1 MTPVF
6 GHGQLR
12 LYLLSLLDEAPR
24 HGYEVIR
31 ALEERFDGMY
41 SPSAGTVYPRLSRLE
56 EEGLVEREKSG
67 RKAVY
72 RITEAG
78 RAEVRERQGDLA
90 DLDADLAKS
99 VRRLAAEV
107 RDQVRAASRD
117 LRGELAEAA
126 KAARSASKVTSR
138 GRREREWG
146 LGPDPFTGRGPSSP
160 PPPPPPPGPGF
171 QGSRS
176 ALARAE
182 AALQRFQDSLYGD
195 LRRSRVADHHV
206 DDLDQVLDTALA
218 AVRNLLGTNGN
229 HQNTDRRTP

>member
-56 EEGLVEREKSG
+56 EEGLVEREDTG
-67 RKAVY
+67 RKAIY
-72 RITEAG
+72 RITDAG
-78 RAEVRERQGDLA
+78 RAELRERQGDLA
-90 DLDADLAKS
+90 DLDAELAES

-117 LRGELAEAA
+117 LRGELAAAA
-126 KAARSASKVTSR
+126 KAARAASKVTSR
-138 GRREREWG
+138 DRREREWG
-146 LGPDPFTGRGPSSP
+146 VGPDPFPGRGPSTAAP
-160 PPPPPPPGPGF
+160 PSPPPGPRF
-171 QGSRS
+171 QGSRG
-176 ALARAE
+176 ALARAD
-182 AALQRFQDSLYGD
+182 ALLQRFHHSVSTE
-195 LRRSRVADHHV
+195 LRNSHLAEQHV
-206 DDLDQVLDTALA
+206 DDLEHLLDATLD
-218 AVRNLLGTNGN
+218 AVRKLLGPNEDRTNN
-229 HQNTDRRTP
+229 

>member
-56 EEGLVEREKSG
+56 EEGLVEREASG

-78 RAEVRERQGDLA
+78 RAELRDRQGDLA
-90 DLDADLAKS
+90 DLDAELAAS
-99 VRRLAAEV
+99 VRRLAADV

-117 LRGELAEAA
+117 LRGELAAAA

-138 GRREREWG
+138 DRREREWG
-146 LGPDPFTGRGPSSP
+146 IGPDPFPGRGPSTPTP
-160 PPPPPPPGPGF
+160 PRPPGPSF
-171 QGSRS
+171 QGSRG
-176 ALARAE
+176 ALARAD
-182 AALQRFQDSLYGD
+182 ALLQRFHDSVSSE
-195 LRRSRVADHHV
+195 LRNSHLAEHHI
-206 DDLDQVLDTALA
+206 DDLEHLLDATVD
-218 AVRNLLGTNGN
+218 AVRKLLPPNEEDHTN
-229 HQNTDRRTP
+229 T

>member
-56 EEGLVEREKSG
+56 EEGLVEREESG

-78 RAEVRERQGDLA
+78 RAEVRNRQGDLT
-90 DLDADLAKS
+90 DLDADLAES

-107 RDQVRAASRD
+107 RDQVRAASRE

-160 PPPPPPPGPGF
+160 PPPPPPPPGPGF

-182 AALQRFQDSLYGD
+182 AALQRFQHTVRTD

-206 DDLDQVLDTALA
+206 DDLDQVLDTALD
-218 AVRNLLGTNGN
+218 AVRSLLGTHRN
-229 HQNTDRRTP
+229 HPPG

>member
-56 EEGLVEREKSG
+56 EEGLVEREDSG

-78 RAEVRERQGDLA
+78 RAELRDRQSDLA
-90 DLDADLAKS
+90 DLDAELAES
-99 VRRLAAEV
+99 VRRLAADV

-117 LRGELAEAA
+117 LRGELAAAA
-126 KAARSASKVTSR
+126 KAARAASKVTSR
-138 GRREREWG
+138 DRREREWG
-146 LGPDPFTGRGPSSP
+146 VGPDPFTGRGPTAPMP
-160 PPPPPPPGPGF
+160 PSPPPGPSF
-171 QGSRS
+171 PGSRA

-182 AALQRFQDSLYGD
+182 QLLQRFHHNITTE
-195 LRRSRVADHHV
+195 LRNSHIAEHHV
-206 DDLDQVLDTALA
+206 DDLEQMLDA
-218 AVRNLLGTNGN
+218 AFDSVRKLFGPNETRPEN
-229 HQNTDRRTP
+229 